1 MMNSTADYSMNTRDG
16 IECIC
21 RSISHVLV
29 EKNKRYGDSAVAPVR
44 VFSKAEKD
52 QQILV
57 RLDDKLSR
65 IANADIIRKN
75 DLADIIGY
83 CVLLCHTKGW
93 HDFSELID

>member
-21 RSISHVLV
+21 RSISKVLV
-29 EKNKRYGDSAVAPVR
+29 EKNRRYGDSAVAPVR
-44 VFSKAEKD
+44 IFSKAEKCE
-52 QQILV
+52 QLRV

-65 IANADIIRKN
+65 IANGEVLRKN
-75 DLADIIGY
+75 DMADLIGY
-83 CVLLCHTKGW
+83 CVLMCHINGW